1 MNVLIIGD
9 LHAPF
14 IRKGYLEHCISVK
27 KRFNCD
33 KIVFIGDLID
43 GHGINYFEHDPDGY
57 SSGTEYDEALKSLK
71 DWYKYFPKACLCL
84 GNHDLLPF
92 RKAFTIGLPKR
103 WMRDIRDIFNIPK
116 EWEIGFHHII
126 DNVFYTHGTN
136 LSGDNAAMK
145 VANQNRQSSVIGHL
159 HSVSNIKYS
168 ASYKDI
174 IFAVTVGCGIDY
186 KSYAFNYGKD
196 LVAKPI
202 ISCAVVLNG
211 KIPILIPQDI
221 GNKS

>member
-1 MNVLIIGD
+1 MLRLKASLAYLVGKVKNDDYLI
-9 LHAPF
+9 
-14 IRKGYLEHCISVK
+14 KTYE
-27 KRFNCD
+27 
-33 KIVFIGDLID
+33 
-43 GHGINYFEHDPDGY
+43 
-57 SSGTEYDEALKSLK
+57 EALKILK
-71 DWYKYFPKACLCL
+71 VWYKHFPEAYLCL

-103 WMRDIRDIFNIPK
+103 WMKDIKDIFNIPEQWK
-116 EWEIGFHHII
+116 VGFHHIV
-126 DNVFYTHGTN
+126 DDVFYTHGTN

-159 HSVSNIKYS
+159 HSISNIKYS

-196 LVAKPI
+196 FIAKPI
-202 ISCAVVLNG
+202 ISCAVILNG
-211 KIPILIPQDI
+211 RIPILIPQNI
-221 GNKS
+221 VNK